1 VAGGNQRFKNDLA
14 LIGPGNLK
22 KPQNR
27 IVSYAG
33 LGEIKINNKSDMKK
47 YRMISRSLNQDD
59 FELFKEYHS
68 SSSSSSSSGSDDDG
82 NQDFKDDESEDDHTQ
97 TDEVQGD
104 PGDFFDKI

>member
-1 VAGGNQRFKNDLA
+1 
-14 LIGPGNLK
+14 
-22 KPQNR
+22 
-27 IVSYAG
+27 
-33 LGEIKINNKSDMKK
+33 MKK

-68 SSSSSSSSGSDDDG
+68 SSSSGSDDDG

-97 TDEVQGD
+97 TEEVQGD

>member
-97 TDEVQGD
+97 TEEV
-104 PGDFFDKI
+104 